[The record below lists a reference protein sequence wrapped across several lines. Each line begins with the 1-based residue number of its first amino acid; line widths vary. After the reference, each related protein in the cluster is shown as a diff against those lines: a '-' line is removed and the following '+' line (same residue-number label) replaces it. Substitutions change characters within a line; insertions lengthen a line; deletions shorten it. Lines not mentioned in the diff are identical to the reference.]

1 MPESTTFSE
10 FVSSLPDNDVATA
23 ELHRLADY
31 SEDELATGAQTGPQ
45 FESFDA
51 FRRS

>member
-10 FVSSLPDNDVATA
+10 FVSSLPDNDVATT

-31 SEDELATGAQTGPQ
+31 SDEELAAGAQSGPQ
-45 FESFDA
+45 FDSFDA
-51 FRRS
+51 FRRA